1 MLILV
6 FLIIIEIEDDDG
18 SQQQVKQNVKKIN
31 LNLKSLKYDGDSK
44 SPKYDGDSKSPKYD
58 GDSKSPKYDEVK
70 LLKSDR
76 LKSIETI
83 DKTIDQSAKQECN
96 CVESRYLQHYYAK
109 NCKPINDSRCNC
121 PVRFDC
127 PSNAEKQ
134 QNSSSGL
141 YFNILKTLILKFK
154 C

>member
-1 MLILV
+1 MLIFNL
-6 FLIIIEIEDDDG
+6 LIEIEDDG

-31 LNLKSLKYDGDSK
+31 FNLKSLKFGGDSK
-44 SPKYDGDSKSPKYD
+44 DLKSSKT
-58 GDSKSPKYDEVK
+58 DEVK

-76 LKSIETI
+76 LKSTEAIDQI
-83 DKTIDQSAKQECN
+83 DKSAKQECN

-109 NCKPINDSRCNC
+109 NCKPIIDSRCNC

-127 PSNAEKQ
+127 PPNSQKQ

-141 YFNILKTLILKFK
+141 YFNIEILTLKFK
-154 C
+154 YSNLNIQIFKYKF